1 MAQKVLQTEW
11 RFIDT
16 GISDGFTNMA
26 IDEAM
31 FRAHEQEMTPPT
43 LRVYEWNPA
52 TLTVGYFQNIT
63 KDIDEQKCLDNGIDI
78 VRRATG
84 GRSVLHKDEVT
95 YSVVASGKCGFP
107 YGVSGSYKAISQGLI
122 AAYKILGLNVS
133 LAPHREDSAAA
144 ACFNAASF
152 GDLTC
157 QGRKIAGSAQYRR
170 GDVLLQHGSLPI
182 SLDVPLIFSV
192 LKFPSSQSRERAVA
206 VFRKRATGLTE
217 LLGRKVDR
225 QEMREALFQGFQ
237 EALGIRFFADTLSS
251 YEENVSQALIKEKY
265 NSAVLLEA
273 G

>member
-1 MAQKVLQTEW
+1 
-11 RFIDT
+11 
-16 GISDGFTNMA
+16 MA

-31 FRAHEQEMTPPT
+31 FRVHELDMTPPT
-43 LRVYEWNPA
+43 LRVYEWEPA
-52 TLTVGYFQNIT
+52 ALTVGYFQNIK
-63 KDIDEQKCLDNGIDI
+63 KDIDEQKCLENGIDI

-107 YGVSGSYKAISQGLI
+107 YGVSKSYKAISQGLI
-122 AAYKILGLNVS
+122 AAYKILGLDVS
-133 LAPHREDSAAA
+133 LAPHREDSAPA

-157 QGRKIAGSAQYRR
+157 RGRKVAGSAQYRR

-182 SLDVPLIFSV
+182 TLDVPLIFSV
-192 LKFPSSQSRERAVA
+192 LNFSSSKRRERAVA
-206 VFRKRATGLTE
+206 VFRKRATGITE

-225 QEMREALFQGFQ
+225 QEMKEALFQGFQ
-237 EALGIRFFADTLSS
+237 DAFGIRFFEDTLSS
-251 YEENVSQALIKEKY
+251 YEEDVSRTLLEEKY
-265 NSAVLLEA
+265 NPTAPLKA